1 MKNVATLCHVYNTI
15 YYSTFVYIYVTTS
28 THAWNPQSCQSC
40 PDDTILHSIR
50 KKTHIE
56 SAMRLAAEQQKD

>member
-1 MKNVATLCHVYNTI
+1 MLLLYVMYIIQYTTVHLYI
-15 YYSTFVYIYVTTS
+15 YIYVTTS
-28 THAWNPQSCQSC
+28 THAWNPQSCQSF
-40 PDDTILHSIR
+40 PDDTILHSIT